1 MIGVYFHHI
10 WLSFTIIR
18 LSGDIEENPGPRCN
32 SNQSFSVCHRNLNSI
47 TAHNYLE
54 ISLLRAISLHN
65 FDVVC
70 ISETYLD
77 STTALN
83 DGNLAITGYNLLRAD
98 HASNSKR
105 GGVCVYYKS
114 SLALRLTDVHYLQ
127 ECLIFEIL
135 IVGKSCNF
143 ISLYQLPSQSSDSFE
158 EFADNLQLTLDKISN
173 QNPFTTVALGDFNT
187 KSSTWYKQ
195 DKTTYEGSK
204 INAITSQFGLQQL
217 IKEPTHILGNSSSCI
232 DLIFTSHLSLVG
244 RSSLTSFKLS
254 PSNNICQI

>member
-1 MIGVYFHHI
+1 M
-10 WLSFTIIR
+10 
-18 LSGDIEENPGPRCN
+18 
-32 SNQSFSVCHRNLNSI
+32 
-47 TAHNYLE
+47 
-54 ISLLRAISLHN
+54 RAYISLHN
-65 FDVVC
+65 FDLVC

-77 STTALN
+77 STTAAN
-83 DGNLAITGYNLLRAD
+83 DENLAITGYNLLRAD

-143 ISLYQLPSQSSDSFE
+143 ISLYQLPSQSSDFFE

-173 QNPFTTVALGDFNT
+173 QNPFLTVDLGDFNT

-204 INAITSQFGLQQL
+204 IDAITSRFGLQQL
-217 IKEPTHILGNSSSCI
+217 IREPTHILGNSSSYI
-232 DLIFTSHLSLVG
+232 DLIFTSHLSLVMESG
-244 RSSLTSFKLS
+244 DHPSLHSNCHHQITYAKFNLKIHYPPPYEREIWHYQKANTDQIKKAILFSWDRSFKNLDRNDGVS
-254 PSNNICQI
+254 S